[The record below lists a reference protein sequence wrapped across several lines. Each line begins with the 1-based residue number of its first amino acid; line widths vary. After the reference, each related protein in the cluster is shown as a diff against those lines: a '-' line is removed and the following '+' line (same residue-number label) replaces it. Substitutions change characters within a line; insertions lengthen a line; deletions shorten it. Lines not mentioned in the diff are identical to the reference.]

1 MKKGTR
7 YCKKIFSL
15 LICLVMICST
25 FSVAAPTAVAANVAK
40 CSVSL
45 SNTHGG
51 INIKWGAVSKAKK
64 YKVYRKAAGESNWTV
79 LGYTTSTSYFDDE
92 AKSGKVNYYA
102 VRPYVN
108 NSLGKYDTYSVFC
121 LKTPKA
127 TTTSNINKGINIKWS
142 AVSGA
147 KGYYVYRANG
157 NGWTRIANVK
167 TTQYTDASVKV
178 GAQYTYTVRAY
189 RGKTVSGFN
198 KNGFSGIVL
207 NTPTVKA
214 ANDHNGIKVTWNK
227 ITGASKYVIYSAEI
241 NKSTGEWSK
250 WENRETVS
258 SNTLCWVDENA
269 YNTKTYKY
277 TVRAVNGSCKS
288 SYKATSSV
296 YRIIEPVVS
305 VENTD
310 FGIELSWFKIYGATS
325 YTVYSSQYDSST
337 GEWSSWKNMGKV
349 DKALLSYIDKEV
361 VDGIM
366 YKYAV
371 RANYNTVRSTYVPTT
386 PLRANT
392 HITHIY
398 ETVETITE
406 ATCTQVGQEKHSC
419 VCGEYYYVE
428 LPALGH
434 KINLN
439 VDGNICIGGTKHY
452 TCERCDYENNVAIS
466 VEGHKYILVN
476 SVPATCTQEGSETY
490 RCKVCG
496 DEYTKEL
503 PISHKLQITRYTLP
517 TCDKD
522 GGKYFKCSVCSKEV
536 TEVLPATGHNF
547 EFVGIVQVTC
557 QEAKE
562 TYQCTKCS
570 STEEKIIAS
579 ISHDYKIISSV
590 KPTCTTEGHEIKV
603 CQRCN
608 DRQETHYPSGHK
620 YVVTSFKEATCTTAG
635 YETKVCEVCK
645 KEETVN
651 IPAGHRGNITG
662 YLAPTCTTDGY
673 EKGIC
678 EECGVS
684 YKNILPAIGHSFV
697 DSKCTNC
704 NKTFKQIF
712 IELLKEKGYYT
723 DGMYVYSPRFKDEI
737 FYYDTSII
745 YWPSDDTLAFIMER
759 KPIEPD
765 SDEKDVLEEH
775 VTMFYDENS
784 ATQKFIYEQVDN
796 DNDVTL
802 RMSADVAPEKCNI
815 NNLGTRFT
823 IEHQIH
829 YLKPTP
835 GDKYEWAEQQTL
847 TMLKYSNKTI
857 RMMSILEFSLADFGF
872 ECYRDEY

>member
-1 MKKGTR
+1 MKKGTH

-15 LICLVMICST
+15 LICLIMIFST
-25 FSVAAPTAVAANVAK
+25 FSIAAPTTVAASAAK

-45 SNTHGG
+45 SNTYGG
-51 INIKWGAVSKAKK
+51 VNVKWNAVSKAKK

-79 LGYTTSTSYFDDE
+79 LGYTTSTSYFDED

-108 NSLGKYDTYSVFC
+108 NSLGAYDTYSVFC

-127 TTTSNINKGINIKWS
+127 SITSDINKGINVKWS

-167 TTQYTDASVKV
+167 TTQYTDATAKV
-178 GAQYTYTVRAY
+178 GTKYTYTVRAY
-189 RGKTVSGFN
+189 RGKVVSGYN
-198 KNGFSGIVL
+198 KTGFSGIIL

-214 ANDHNGIKVTWNK
+214 VNDHNGIKVTWNK

-241 NKSTGEWSK
+241 NKSTGEWSN
-250 WENRETVS
+250 WENRQTVS

-277 TVRAVNGSCKS
+277 TVRAVNGSCRSK
-288 SYKATSSV
+288 YNATNSV

-325 YTVYSSQYDSST
+325 YTVYSSQYDVST

-349 DKALLSYIDKEV
+349 DKNLLSYIDKDV
-361 VDGIM
+361 VDGIL

-371 RANYNTVRSTYVPTT
+371 RANYNTVRSTYIPTT

-398 ETVETITE
+398 ETVETIAE

-452 TCERCDYENNVAIS
+452 TCERCDYENNVEIS

-496 DEYTKEL
+496 DEYTKKL
-503 PISHKLQITRYTLP
+503 PISHKLQILRYTLP

-522 GGKYFKCSVCSKEV
+522 GEKYFKCSVCSEEV

-547 EFVGIVQVTC
+547 EFVSIVQVTC

-579 ISHDYKIISSV
+579 ISHDYKIISSAQV
-590 KPTCTTEGHEIKV
+590 TCTTEGHEIKV

-608 DRQETHYPSGHK
+608 DRQETHYSALGHK

-635 YETKVCEVCK
+635 YETKVCDVCK
-645 KEETVN
+645 NTETID
-651 IPAGHRGNITG
+651 IPAGHSGTVTS
-662 YLAPTCTTDGY
+662 YVAPTCTTEGY

-684 YKNILPAIGHSFV
+684 YKNTLPAIGHSFV

-712 IELLKEKGYYT
+712 VELIKEKG
-723 DGMYVYSPRFKDEI
+723 VYDSGTYLYHFRFSDET
-737 FYYDTSII
+737 FYYDTFVR
-745 YWPSDDTLAFIMER
+745 YWPSDDTLAFIME
-759 KPIEPD
+759 KKSNAYEGISED
-765 SDEKDVLEEH
+765 H

-784 ATQKFIYEQVDN
+784 STQKVICQNVYSDN
-796 DNDVTL
+796 EVTL
-802 RMSADVAPEKCNI
+802 QMSANI
-815 NNLGTRFT
+815 TPANCTVNNTGAHFATDY
-823 IEHQIH
+823 QNN
-829 YLKPTP
+829 YLKPTME
-835 GDKYEWAEQQTL
+835 DKYAWAEQQTL
-847 TMLKYSNKTI
+847 TMLKYFNRTI
-857 RMMSILEFSLADFGF
+857 RMNINIEFSLADFGF
-872 ECYRDEY
+872 ECYKDVYL